1 MVNPGTS
8 SRIPSQ
14 RRVSPGAVGT
24 NVRKEHG
31 PGLGELEAIVRDLAG
46 LLPVVDSDLGD
57 YCALCGKV
65 GGADVD
71 LTVPTSHAQHCV
83 WRRAR
88 ELFPGP
94 PD

>member
-1 MVNPGTS
+1 M
-8 SRIPSQ
+8 
-14 RRVSPGAVGT
+14 
-24 NVRKEHG
+24 
-31 PGLGELEAIVRDLAG
+31 GEPEAILRDLAG
-46 LLPVVDSDLGD
+46 PSSVVDSDLGD

-65 GGADVD
+65 SGVDVD
-71 LTVPTSHAQHCV
+71 LTVPASHELGCV